1 MSLLERIDTRETD
14 YRKAVRRRAVE
25 RDRAVSDSVAETIA
39 DVRRRGDAAL
49 LDHARRFDAPDMESI
64 HVGDAEWAAVQVP
77 AVHAE
82 AIRTAASRVRAFH
95 EAQHRSLL
103 GSLEVVSEEGSVRR
117 WHLPIRK
124 TEAETGTRGQVLR
137 PLSSAGIYVPGGRAA
152 YPSSV
157 LMNVLPAKVAGVGRV
172 VATSPARRDGTLH
185 PAVLFAARTSEVDQI
200 VKIGGAAAVAALA
213 LGTETIERV
222 DKVAGPGNI
231 YVNEA
236 KRQLWGEVGVDG
248 YAGPS
253 EVAVLI
259 GDARFAAHAAADLL
273 TQVEH
278 APDNVPFLIGWDD
291 EAIDAVLD
299 HIGRQLEAAP
309 RADVMRQALRNGF
322 AIRVR
327 DDAEAIDVLNEI
339 AAEHVSLALA
349 DAEPVLPK
357 LANAGCVLLG
367 EWSPESAGDFVAG
380 PSHTLPTGGAARW
393 QSPVNVLDFIKIQS
407 FICMNRGD
415 LVALRPVIEAFGDI
429 EGFPQHA
436 FGASVRFEDSPEGS

>member
-14 YRKAVRRRAVE
+14 YRKVVRNRAFE
-25 RDRAVSDSVAETIA
+25 RDRAVAESVAETIA

-49 LDHARRFDAPDMESI
+49 LDSARRFDAPAMESI
-64 HVGDAEWAAVQVP
+64 HVGEAEWATLQVP

-95 EAQHRSLL
+95 EAQRQALL
-103 GSLEVVSEEGSVRR
+103 GSLEVVSEEHRVRR

-124 TEAETGTRGQVLR
+124 TEAETGTRGQVVR

-157 LMNVLPAKVAGVGRV
+157 LMNTLPAKVAGVGRV
-172 VATSPARRDGTLH
+172 VVTSPARKDGTLH
-185 PAVLFAARTSEVDQI
+185 PAVLFAAKASEVDQI
-200 VKIGGAAAVAALA
+200 VKVGGAAAIAALA

-222 DKVAGPGNI
+222 DKVAGPGNV

-253 EVAVLI
+253 EVAVLV
-259 GDARFAAHAAADLL
+259 GDVRFAPHAAADLL
-273 TQVEH
+273 TQIEH
-278 APDNVPFLIGWDD
+278 APDNIPYLVGWDD
-291 EAIDAVLD
+291 AAIDAVLD
-299 HIGRQLEAAP
+299 HVARQLEAAP
-309 RADVMRQALRNGF
+309 RSQVMRQALQNGF
-322 AIRVR
+322 AIRAR
-327 DDAEAIDVLNEI
+327 DETEAIDVLNEI
-339 AAEHVSLALA
+339 AAEHVSLALD

-393 QSPVNVLDFIKIQS
+393 QSPVNVLDFIKLQS

-415 LVALRPVIEAFGDI
+415 LIALSPVIEAFGEI

-436 FGASVRFEDSPEGS
+436 FGAAVRFEDSSEGS